1 VGKRLSAMFAGVV
14 GVAVIAAGC
23 GGGGD
28 SSTVSITKAQ
38 FVKQADAACKKGEER
53 IQADFQAYIEGHK
66 KNLSNPTED
75 DFAEVVETVVAPDVE
90 QEVSEI
96 RALGVPSGDEDKIEA
111 ILDSVEEGREEAEAD
126 PKNAVQ
132 TTPASLEKAK
142 KLAKEYGLK
151 VCAG

>member
-1 VGKRLSAMFAGVV
+1 MGKRPSALLAGAA

-28 SSTVSITKAQ
+28 SSTASITKAQ

-53 IQADFQAYIEGHK
+53 IQADFQAYIKGH
-66 KNLSNPTED
+66 KNLSKPTEE
-75 DFAEVVETVVAPDVE
+75 DFAEVVETVVAPNVE

-96 RALGVPSGDEDKIEA
+96 RALGIPSGDEDKVEA

>member
-1 VGKRLSAMFAGVV
+1 VGKRPSALLAGAA

-28 SSTVSITKAQ
+28 SSTASITKAQ

-53 IQADFQAYIEGHK
+53 IQADFQAYIKGH
-66 KNLSNPTED
+66 KNLSKPTEE
-75 DFAEVVETVVAPDVE
+75 DFAEVVETVVAPNVE

-96 RALGVPSGDEDKIEA
+96 RALGIPSGDEDKVEA